1 MLFRVLCTCVSM
13 HCILQDNVIPP
24 EAEAIVNHR
33 IHPAQSVQEVR
44 VFCASELLQFFFVLF
59 WRHLLVLYMIPVVF
73 EGLWKFGETE
83 LPFSRP

>member
-1 MLFRVLCTCVSM
+1 MPVCLR
-13 HCILQDNVIPP
+13 ILQENVIPP
-24 EAEAIVNHR
+24 EAEATVNHR

-44 VFCASELLQFFFVLF
+44 FFCAFELLRFFFVLF
-59 WRHLLVLYMIPVVF
+59 WRYLLVLYKISVVF

>member
-44 VFCASELLQFFFVLF
+44 VFCASELLQFFF
-59 WRHLLVLYMIPVVF
+59 RLVLEAF
-73 EGLWKFGETE
+73 T
-83 LPFSRP
+83 RPL